1 MAVFRYV
8 GIRAADGREN
18 KGVLDAETE
27 RDARRILK
35 QRGVYATRMERVD
48 RSVQGESRGGERRFW
63 NKTLGRRRYI
73 PPMRERIVFTR
84 QLATL
89 LEAGFPV
96 IEALKSVEEQIR
108 GGEPFR
114 ETIAEVRNAVSE
126 GQALSDA
133 LGRFPRIFSSIY
145 SSLVRAGER
154 SGALDVVL
162 ERLASVMEEEAR
174 IRSRITSALIYP
186 AVMASVGFII
196 LVFLMTV
203 VVPRVVVVFQDSHQ
217 TLPWVTRS
225 LLAVSDFIKSW
236 GVLAGVIML
245 GGIVLLSWWAKTPAG
260 RPRVEQF
267 LFALPWL
274 GNFFLRIVTLRV
286 SQLLGLLL
294 HSGVPI
300 ITSLQVTAEA
310 TGFVSIRSDLL
321 RVAQGVERG
330 QSLADAL
337 FQTNRFPGLA
347 LRMIQAGEQSGNLEV
362 MLDRVAR
369 LYQEEIERL
378 SERIMQLVEPV
389 IILLMGSV
397 VAYVVVAVLLP
408 IFEMNQ
414 LIR

>member
-1 MAVFRYV
+1 MAVFRYA
-8 GIRAADGREN
+8 GIRAADGRDH
-18 KGVLDAETE
+18 KGVLDAESE
-27 RDARRILK
+27 REARRLLK
-35 QRGVYATRMERVD
+35 QRGIYPTRMERVD
-48 RSVQGESRGGERRFW
+48 RAAKREKWSGWHLFSRQVG
-63 NKTLGRRRYI
+63 NSRYV

-84 QLATL
+84 QLASL

-96 IEALKSVEEQIR
+96 MDALKGVEEQIR
-108 GGEPFR
+108 GGDPFR
-114 ETIAEVRNAVSE
+114 EVIAEIRNAVSE

-133 LGRFPRIFSSIY
+133 MGRFPRIFSTIY

-174 IRSRITSALIYP
+174 IRGRITSALIYP
-186 AVMASVGFII
+186 MVMAVVGLII
-196 LVFLMTV
+196 LIFLMTV
-203 VVPRVVVVFQDSHQ
+203 VVPRVVVVFEDSHQ
-217 TLPWVTRS
+217 VLPWVTRS
-225 LLAVSDFIKSW
+225 LLAISDFLKTW
-236 GVLAGVIML
+236 GGMTALVLI
-245 GGIVLLSWWAKTPAG
+245 GGFFLLSWWAKTPVG
-260 RPRVEQF
+260 RQRVERFF
-267 LFALPWL
+267 LAIPWL
-274 GNFFLRIVTLRV
+274 GSFLLRVVTLRV
-286 SQLLGLLL
+286 TQLLSLLL
-294 HSGVPI
+294 SSGVAI
-300 ITSLQVTAEA
+300 IDSIQVTADA

-337 FQTNRFPGLA
+337 HQTQRFPGLA

-369 LYQEEIERL
+369 LYREEIERL
-378 SERIMQLVEPV
+378 SERIMHLVEPV
-389 IILLMGSV
+389 IILLMGTV